1 MVQPLNSLVETPS
14 QTAGPYVHIGCIPT
28 FAGIEGVYPE
38 DLGLTPISDGA
49 KGKNITVTGSIYDG
63 TGWAMRD
70 AMLESWQADATG
82 RYSGQDGADPAV
94 SGFCRFAADKETG
107 EYTLRTVKPGSV
119 VDRNG
124 RAMAPHISLWIV
136 ARGINVGLHTRLYFE
151 DETESNE
158 SDPLLARIEQRHRVD
173 TLIAKK
179 TGNTAYR
186 FDVRLQG
193 EGETV
198 FLDI

>member
-1 MVQPLNSLVETPS
+1 
-14 QTAGPYVHIGCIPT
+14 
-28 FAGIEGVYPE
+28 
-38 DLGLTPISDGA
+38 
-49 KGKNITVTGSIYDG
+49 
-63 TGWAMRD
+63 
-70 AMLESWQADATG
+70 
-82 RYSGQDGADPAV
+82 
-94 SGFCRFAADKETG
+94 
-107 EYTLRTVKPGSV
+107 

-151 DETESNE
+151 DESESNE